1 MICGWRRGS
10 LWAMTA
16 YHARFS
22 NAGRRGR
29 CRSSPRGRGGA
40 PPPRIARPLR
50 VGDARA
56 VAVEGRARRTARV
69 APSSRCRGRR
79 RARGGAGRKE
89 RGELHVAHV
98 GAHRHQGRGAAPAG
112 RAELAA
118 RHGRDVSASLPPLGR
133 QDVQRARAAAAGH
146 AARGAVGNERGRAV
160 RSPTGCGAS
169 APTASG
175 RRRATRGASAMTTCK
190 RRTKRSRFGAS
201 CKWERRTRSRRRTST
216 RRCASSLD
224 STRDASWKKKTLT
237 AAFPDDDAAAGAVH
251 PVHGATRPHDRYG
264 CARLQNGRRGG
275 I

>member
-1 MICGWRRGS
+1 MQTRHHRVIAVTAVRREMLPLAAFRGAGGCKAPARSDAVHRHRRNGLRLEAGGS

-29 CRSSPRGRGGA
+29 CRSSPRGGA

-98 GAHRHQGRGAAPAG
+98 GARRHQGRGAAPAG

-118 RHGRDVSASLPPLGR
+118 RHGRDAPPANGKEEQEVEEGR
-133 QDVQRARAAAAGH
+133 
-146 AARGAVGNERGRAV
+146 
-160 RSPTGCGAS
+160 P
-169 APTASG
+169 
-175 RRRATRGASAMTTCK
+175 
-190 RRTKRSRFGAS
+190 
-201 CKWERRTRSRRRTST
+201 
-216 RRCASSLD
+216 RCASSLD

-264 CARLQNGRRGG
+264 CARLQNGRQAG